1 MAFKIGTC
9 TVRVYIGVHCCIL
22 NVEKERNRSRVYN
35 MLEKTFKQ
43 FLVKIKVVKQFIILN
58 KHFSVHFSPM
68 LIMVPVTGRYGW
80 IIWVA

>member
-1 MAFKIGTC
+1 
-9 TVRVYIGVHCCIL
+9 
-22 NVEKERNRSRVYN
+22 

-68 LIMVPVTGRYGW
+68 FIMVPVTGRYGW

>member
-1 MAFKIGTC
+1 
-9 TVRVYIGVHCCIL
+9 
-22 NVEKERNRSRVYN
+22 

>member
-1 MAFKIGTC
+1 MYSASIY
-9 TVRVYIGVHCCIL
+9 RSALLYIELRKRKKPIT
-22 NVEKERNRSRVYN
+22 SYN

>member
-1 MAFKIGTC
+1 MYSASIY
-9 TVRVYIGVHCCIL
+9 RSALLY
-22 NVEKERNRSRVYN
+22 NERRKRKKPITSYN